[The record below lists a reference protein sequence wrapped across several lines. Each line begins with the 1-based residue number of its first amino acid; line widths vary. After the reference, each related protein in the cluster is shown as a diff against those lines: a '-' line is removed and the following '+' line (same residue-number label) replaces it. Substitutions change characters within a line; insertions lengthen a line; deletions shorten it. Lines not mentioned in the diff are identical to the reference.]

1 MRLLQL
7 HADFIE
13 YTPISKELKDAEDE
27 IKLETKRLDNLVVAF
42 VCIEKYDDRQIIDK
56 ALNEIKNYLE
66 NIKVNRLLIYPYAH
80 LSSDLASPK
89 NAFEFIIELEKLA
102 KKNH

>member
-13 YTPISKELKDAEDE
+13 YRPISKELKDAEDK
-27 IKLETKRLDNLVVAF
+27 IKLETKRLYNLVVAF

-66 NIKVNRLLIYPYAH
+66 NIKVNKLLIYPYAH
-80 LSSDLASPK
+80 LSSNKKKKK
-89 NAFEFIIELEKLA
+89 NAFEFIIDLEKL
-102 KKNH
+102 